1 MPQTRRLSLG
11 YQTHMSEV
19 TRPLYESDQV
29 RRRSSIPFYSQTH
42 NSPPRNNYHNNAP
55 EDHGTD
61 LRSVSPQIHRVGNLR
76 LYSRESDPNL
86 IDVSSNTEGEGS
98 LCNDLDTSY
107 EQAVQ
112 RRVELDVKS
121 SLHNGDG
128 GFSLANGG
136 EMVGGEELA
145 NNSLQLNAEDSTIRH
160 SSSI

>member
-1 MPQTRRLSLG
+1 M
-11 YQTHMSEV
+11 
-19 TRPLYESDQV
+19 
-29 RRRSSIPFYSQTH
+29 
-42 NSPPRNNYHNNAP
+42 
-55 EDHGTD
+55 
-61 LRSVSPQIHRVGNLR
+61 
-76 LYSRESDPNL
+76 

-98 LCNDLDTSY
+98 LCNNLDTSY

-145 NNSLQLNAEDSTIRH
+145 NNSLQLNTEDSTIRH

>member
-1 MPQTRRLSLG
+1 M
-11 YQTHMSEV
+11 
-19 TRPLYESDQV
+19 
-29 RRRSSIPFYSQTH
+29 
-42 NSPPRNNYHNNAP
+42 
-55 EDHGTD
+55 
-61 LRSVSPQIHRVGNLR
+61 
-76 LYSRESDPNL
+76 

-136 EMVGGEELA
+136 FSLANGGEMVGGEELA
-145 NNSLQLNAEDSTIRH
+145 NNSLQLNAEDSTNRH